1 MIDNLKNIFPSILIF
16 LICFGIINAQ
26 VERETRA
33 VWLTT
38 NYRLDWPPSSTDIQ
52 KQQQSLINILEDI
65 KEKNLNTVYF
75 QIRSNGTML
84 CESSFDPSS
93 PYITGKVGDKF
104 PYDPFK
110 FAIEEAHKRGLEIH
124 AWLNVSNVYSGGE
137 PDIINSID
145 HISNRKPEWIV
156 KTMSEGKPIYW
167 LDMGIPEVRT
177 YVSDLIAEV
186 NEKYDIDGIHLDY
199 MRYPGK
205 SFADENSYKLYGNG
219 KDKDNWRRENINEL
233 LRLIN
238 EKTKSIKAYIKI
250 GAAPIGIYKNQKN
263 ASGLQGYSEVYQDS
277 REWLKRGLVDYLVP
291 QIYWGL
297 NELPRFDLL
306 AKDWTSNS
314 EGRSIVIGIAAY
326 KNKVYSTM
334 EDLINYSRS
343 VHADGFSFFRYKHI
357 KNYNFKSFPYKTL
370 PATMAWLNGYSPNS
384 PYALKAKFID
394 TNKNIVSLNWKIEKN
409 YGRGDSIKYYALYSL
424 PTYNSKLS
432 AEDIFEIISPE
443 NQSIKLGF
451 TKPRKVNYYFTLK
464 SLSRLWNESLET
476 SNIETIKFN
485 ELSLLANINDVYE
498 SPILQK
504 EKEGGARILFYSKS
518 DDIMLLDNGS
528 SQLKKKIIKGKNF
541 LSIDS
546 DFLAGGKLNLQLEQS
561 GKKYSLSF

>member
-1 MIDNLKNIFPSILIF
+1 MKNIFSPTFLF
-16 LICFGIINAQ
+16 LICFSIINAQ

-38 NYRLDWPPSSTDIQ
+38 NYRLDWPPATNDIQ
-52 KQQQSLINILEDI
+52 KQKQSLIDILEDI

-84 CESSFDPSS
+84 CESSFDPTS
-93 PYITGKVGDKF
+93 PYLTGKVGDKL
-104 PYDPFK
+104 PYDPLK
-110 FAIEEAHKRGLEIH
+110 FAVEEAHKRGLEIH
-124 AWLNVSNVYSGGE
+124 AWINVNNVYSGGE
-137 PDIINSID
+137 PDILSSID
-145 HISNRKPEWIV
+145 HISNRKPEWII
-156 KTMSEGKPIYW
+156 KTVSEGKPIYW
-167 LDMGIPEVRT
+167 LDPGIPEVRT
-177 YVSDLIAEV
+177 YLSDLIAEV

-199 MRYPGK
+199 LRLPGK
-205 SFADENSYKLYGNG
+205 SFADDNSYRLYGKSN
-219 KDKDNWRRENINEL
+219 DKDDWRRENINEL

-238 EKTKSIKAYIKI
+238 EKTKSVKAYIKI
-250 GAAPIGIYKNQKN
+250 GVAPIGIYKNQKN

-297 NELPRFDLL
+297 NETPRFDIL

-326 KNKVYSTM
+326 KNKVYSTL

-343 VHADGFSFFRYKHI
+343 VNADGFCFFRYEHI

-370 PATMAWLNGYSPNS
+370 PATMSLLNGYSPNS
-384 PYALKAKFID
+384 PYELKAKFID
-394 TNKNIVSLNWKIEKN
+394 TKKNIVSLDWEIEKN
-409 YGRGDSIKYYALYSL
+409 FGKGDSIKYYALYSL

-432 AEDIFEIISPE
+432 PEDIFEIISPE

-451 TKPRKVNYYFTLK
+451 SKPRKVNYYFTLK
-464 SLSRLWNESLET
+464 SLSRLWNESIET
-476 SNIETIKFN
+476 SNVETIKFN

-498 SPILQK
+498 SPILKK
-504 EKEGGARILFYSKS
+504 ESEGDGILLFYSKVE
-518 DDIMLLDNGS
+518 DTIILNNGT
-528 SQLKKKIIKGKNF
+528 SQLRKKIIKGKNF
-541 LSIDS
+541 LSLDS
-546 DFLAGGKLNLQLEQS
+546 DFISSGKLNLKLELS
-561 GKKYSLSF
+561 NKKYSLTF

>member
-1 MIDNLKNIFPSILIF
+1 
-16 LICFGIINAQ
+16 
-26 VERETRA
+26 
-33 VWLTT
+33 
-38 NYRLDWPPSSTDIQ
+38 
-52 KQQQSLINILEDI
+52 
-65 KEKNLNTVYF
+65 
-75 QIRSNGTML
+75 
-84 CESSFDPSS
+84 
-93 PYITGKVGDKF
+93 
-104 PYDPFK
+104 
-110 FAIEEAHKRGLEIH
+110 
-124 AWLNVSNVYSGGE
+124 
-137 PDIINSID
+137 
-145 HISNRKPEWIV
+145 
-156 KTMSEGKPIYW
+156 
-167 LDMGIPEVRT
+167 
-177 YVSDLIAEV
+177 
-186 NEKYDIDGIHLDY
+186 
-199 MRYPGK
+199 
-205 SFADENSYKLYGNG
+205 
-219 KDKDNWRRENINEL
+219 
-233 LRLIN
+233 
-238 EKTKSIKAYIKI
+238 
-250 GAAPIGIYKNQKN
+250 
-263 ASGLQGYSEVYQDS
+263 
-277 REWLKRGLVDYLVP
+277 
-291 QIYWGL
+291 
-297 NELPRFDLL
+297 
-306 AKDWTSNS
+306 
-314 EGRSIVIGIAAY
+314 
-326 KNKVYSTM
+326 M

-343 VHADGFSFFRYKHI
+343 VHADGFSFFRYEHI

-394 TNKNIVSLNWKIEKN
+394 TNKNIVSLDWKIEKN

-518 DDIMLLDNGS
+518 DDMMLLDNGS